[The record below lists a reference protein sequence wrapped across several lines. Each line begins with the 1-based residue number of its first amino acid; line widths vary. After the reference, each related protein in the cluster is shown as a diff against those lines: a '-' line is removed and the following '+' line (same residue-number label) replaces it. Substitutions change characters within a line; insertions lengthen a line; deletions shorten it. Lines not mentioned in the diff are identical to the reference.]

1 MIVVAQGQWTC
12 CCSMDYI
19 RALQIII
26 INSRRKLNITSFR
39 GSGPDSCHQTSNNL
53 TGVLHMLAH
62 TVLSSSLYSGIHIN
76 SFHLEVWSNPSVSIL
91 SHNVH
96 FPNTLVLSRHS
107 CPIWQV
113 FFTYKWMC
121 TFAASTSQ
129 NVTSNTPRK
138 KPKEWPPCLAMQHNS
153 FSKTILQGTLMGGQ
167 YCGWQR
173 KCWVD
178 NIKEW
183 FSLPHARI
191 AHKGL
196 LQKRLE
202 EDLCWIISHAPTPRR
217 PSWWHIGEGTELNWL
232 FLHVHVCFTEL
243 LVSVFFLSIYLECDW
258 RWMLRYAALF
268 QQYKC
273 TL

>member
-178 NIKEW
+178 NIRVNV
-183 FSLPHARI
+183 P
-191 AHKGL
+191 AHTKITHNGL
-196 LQKRLE
+196 LRKRLE
-202 EDLCWIISHAPTPRR
+202 EHVCWIVSCVPPWPNWSRD
-217 PSWWHIGEGTELNWL
+217 STELNYTG
-232 FLHVHVCFTEL
+232 VCIQPHPFHSTVEL
-243 LVSVFFLSIYLECDW
+243 I
-258 RWMLRYAALF
+258 
-268 QQYKC
+268 
-273 TL
+273 